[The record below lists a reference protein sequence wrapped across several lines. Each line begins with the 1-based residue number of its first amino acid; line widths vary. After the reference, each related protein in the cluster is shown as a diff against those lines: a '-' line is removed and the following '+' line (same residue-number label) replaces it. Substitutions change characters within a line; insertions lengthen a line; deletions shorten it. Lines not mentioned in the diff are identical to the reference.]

1 MIVHANHVVFTW
13 QVHYSAQYYK
23 LSMEYL
29 DEIFSDHMEL
39 RPMFVCVL
47 HIYENNYE
55 LATVAAYFYIF

>member
-1 MIVHANHVVFTW
+1 MIVHANRAVYTC
-13 QVHYSAQYYK
+13 QVQYTAQYYK
-23 LSMEYL
+23 FSMAYL

-47 HIYENNYE
+47 HIYENCYE